1 MTTYWLDKSDK
12 KEDQKVYN
20 GVTKWTNTLQILHK
34 QIRCKQSDLKST
46 KVIAIILKKTL
57 INILSCRCEIEKN
70 KENSLRSDEGKSDW
84 EQSKETLLEVRFYLK
99 GY

>member
-46 KVIAIILKKTL
+46 KVIAIAWKKTL
-57 INILSCRCEIEKN
+57 IKYLILDVKLRKIKKILWGPM
-70 KENSLRSDEGKSDW
+70 KENQTENKA
-84 EQSKETLLEVRFYLK
+84 KKHFLK
-99 GY
+99 LGFI